1 MKRLLES
8 NNAIELINMSFGQRL
23 KQIRRA
29 NGYTQEEFAKLLSKS
44 VPQYKKYESD
54 DSSPPLNTLIT
65 IAETLKISTDE
76 LIFDPDKRMKTEED
90 KKLMHSISML
100 DKHQKEILK
109 EITEALI
116 LHRTST
122 NLFRERTKK

>member
-1 MKRLLES
+1 
-8 NNAIELINMSFGQRL
+8 
-23 KQIRRA
+23 
-29 NGYTQEEFAKLLSKS
+29 
-44 VPQYKKYESD
+44 
-54 DSSPPLNTLIT
+54 
-65 IAETLKISTDE
+65 
-76 LIFDPDKRMKTEED
+76 MKTEED